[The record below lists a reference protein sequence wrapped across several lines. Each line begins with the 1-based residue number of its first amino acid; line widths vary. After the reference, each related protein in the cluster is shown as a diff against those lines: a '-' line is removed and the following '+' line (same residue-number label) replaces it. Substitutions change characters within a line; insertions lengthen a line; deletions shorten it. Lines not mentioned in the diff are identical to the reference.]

1 FLAWSLGVTVDKI
14 SRFPDIDWIN
24 VGDGA
29 RIEGT
34 SAVQA
39 EEIHNFSRKLN
50 KKKVVEDIYSC
61 FNSNYNSDEVIG
73 RLQDQAIKLVS
84 DYFDAVLSFASSTP
98 MNREEVMLVATLM
111 DRAMVQHKLVGD
123 GAYGSLSYYPGYLL
137 SGGIQDL
144 ISNFYAQ
151 SIYSNDDKIS
161 ADFFVEAMDVLREYK
176 EDVIEDI
183 KVLVDHIA
191 ADDDVEIKLSY

>member
-1 FLAWSLGVTVDKI
+1 NAI
-14 SRFPDIDWIN
+14 SNIHKAK
-24 VGDGA
+24 GA
-29 RIEGT
+29 MLND
-34 SAVQA
+34 
-39 EEIHNFSRKLN
+39 EIAIKG
-50 KKKVVEDIYSC
+50 KA
-61 FNSNYNSDEVIG
+61 IG
-73 RLQDQAIKLVS
+73 QAISIVGTLRS
-84 DYFDAVLSFASSTP
+84 TLNFEQGGDLAERLDALY
-98 MNREEVMLVATLM
+98 
-111 DRAMVQHKLVGD
+111 GD